1 MSVFTCQCIPSA
13 VSERERDRGRLKV
26 TIFLILLVVNGE
38 GWTRFVS
45 DLPLEYHRKFNEQLN
60 RRFPQMKVRERI
72 IYTNSHSYCLVEIST
87 HQDSR

>member
-13 VSERERDRGRLKV
+13 VSESEKEGE
-26 TIFLILLVVNGE
+26 IGSSLITHSIVVNGE